1 MGCRNQPESGNF
13 TLLQKLSQQRKHALR
28 MKKSILLLLT
38 CAISGYSTY
47 AQVIKEKEVKR
58 IVSTLA
64 DDDMMGR
71 QPGTPGAFKAAKFIE
86 EEFAKAKLLP
96 MEGNTRYRQEFKKYQ
111 LIQNSSSITIN
122 GNAKNL
128 DVVVVGKARSIDWK
142 KDTARIK
149 EMHVNSPS
157 QLFGIMRKAGKL
169 KENTVLWVDSSLAK
183 YEGYIK
189 MGVSEKYYNDPADI
203 DNIEPNETPFN
214 LLVVLENGTTPG
226 ENDSWE
232 IKAQRNIV
240 ETPFVN
246 IVGMIRGTTKPEE
259 YVVFSAHYDHLG
271 IIPGAA
277 GKDSIANGAD
287 DDASGTTA
295 VIELANYFSGK
306 KPTRSIIFVAFT
318 GEETGGHGSQY
329 FSRKLDPNKVVAMFN
344 IEMIGKESKFGR
356 NSAFITGYE
365 KSDFGKILQNNLNGS
380 TFKFYPDPYPEQNLF
395 YRSDNATL
403 ARFGVPAH
411 TISTTQIDKDQY
423 YHTVGDEVSTL
434 DMSNITAIIQAIATS
449 SVSIVN
455 GTDTPTR
462 IKQTQE

>member
-1 MGCRNQPESGNF
+1 
-13 TLLQKLSQQRKHALR
+13 

-38 CAISGYSTY
+38 CALSGYSAY

-71 QPGTPGAFKAAKFIE
+71 QPGTPGALKAAKFIE
-86 EEFAKAKLLP
+86 DEFGKAKLLP
-96 MEGNTRYRQEFKKYQ
+96 LEGNTTYRQEFKKYQ
-111 LIQNSSSITIN
+111 LIENSSSITIN
-122 GNAKNL
+122 GTPKNL
-128 DVVVVGKARSIDWK
+128 EVIIVGKGRNIDWK
-142 KDTARIK
+142 KDTATIR
-149 EMHVNSPS
+149 EMHVKTPS
-157 QLFGIMRKAGKL
+157 QLFGMMRSVGKL
-169 KENTVLWVDSSLAK
+169 KQNTVLWLDSSLSK
-183 YEGYIK
+183 YQSYVK
-189 MGVSEKYYNDPADI
+189 MGVSEKFYNDPADI
-203 DNIEPNETPFN
+203 DNVEPLETPYSMA
-214 LLVVLENGTTPG
+214 VILENEPVAATD
-226 ENDSWE
+226 NWE
-232 IKAQRNIV
+232 IKAQRIIK

-246 IVGMIRGTTKPEE
+246 IVGMIRGTTKPNE

-271 IIPGAA
+271 VIPSANA
-277 GKDSIANGAD
+277 KDSIANGAD

-295 VIELANYFSGK
+295 VIELANYFNGK

-318 GEETGGHGSQY
+318 GEESGGHGSQY

-403 ARFGVPAH
+403 ARLGVPAH
-411 TISTTQIDKDQY
+411 TISTTQIDKDKY